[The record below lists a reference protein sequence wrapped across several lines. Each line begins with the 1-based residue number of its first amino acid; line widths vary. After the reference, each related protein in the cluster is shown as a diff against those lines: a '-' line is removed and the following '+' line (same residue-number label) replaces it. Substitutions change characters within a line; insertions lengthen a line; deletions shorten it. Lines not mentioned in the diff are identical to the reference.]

1 MGAPRQGRGED
12 QERGVSGEL
21 REAELRSSGG
31 WWGRSSAGTGSRGNG
46 GGDGELEVEAASA
59 FPGS

>member
-12 QERGVSGEL
+12 QERGVSGKPW
-21 REAELRSSGG
+21 EAELRWS
-31 WWGRSSAGTGSRGNG
+31 WGRRGRSPAGTGSRGNG